1 MRRIRDISAIL
12 AAMLLT
18 LLLQGCGR
26 GSKMDPQLYEG
37 DSICLK
43 IKDNVIF
50 TMDPQKGQTGFRR
63 SEGEFRASDDAMNEY
78 FVICCD
84 PFPSKEGM
92 TVNAYMEWTWRGN
105 VQKRDGIRFKVEKID
120 DASSLIW
127 LWSSKDKVGAVVKM
141 LD

>member
-1 MRRIRDISAIL
+1 MRKVRDISAVI
-12 AAMLLT
+12 AAMLF
-18 LLLQGCGR
+18 LLLIQGCGR
-26 GSKMDPQLYEG
+26 GSRMDSQLYEG
-37 DSICLK
+37 ESVCLK

-50 TMDPQKGQTGFRR
+50 TLDPQKGQTGFCR
-63 SEGEFRASDDAMNEY
+63 EKGEFRASDDAMNEY
-78 FVICCD
+78 FVLDCD
-84 PFPSKEGM
+84 PLPVKEGL
-92 TVNAYMEWTWRGN
+92 TVTAYMEWTWRGN